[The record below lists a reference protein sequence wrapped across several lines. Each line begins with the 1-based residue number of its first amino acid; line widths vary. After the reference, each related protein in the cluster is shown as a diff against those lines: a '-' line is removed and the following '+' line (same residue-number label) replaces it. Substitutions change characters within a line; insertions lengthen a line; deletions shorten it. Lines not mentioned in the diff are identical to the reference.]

1 MGKKGLKKQPKQP
14 NAANYGDPATAQGIT
29 PSLITSITTNQPTS
43 TSQVDSHAP
52 ATTRIS
58 FFDFITLATTKDIK
72 EFLKLASTTPEGENL
87 GYLWRRAHG
96 EGYEKGRKSLLQ
108 DLNKKMEDKFEE
120 RGMDL
125 GREEGY
131 TIAKEAFDDIIN
143 TVKAREATKKAIT
156 TNSGTQT
163 VSTTTITSIATQTS
177 PLTTPTLYDMSP
189 SPLNIAT
196 SSKITKNAIITST
209 VDVSTQMNHLEAK
222 SSTTSDSFA
231 QTNCFNTKKSCQLI
245 QFPSSVIATPRDST
259 ATTGTQIEY
268 AMSQDLEMGY
278 SACVATTESPA
289 LLGNAENAKIGT
301 TKATTNEISQNFDY
315 FPFQT
320 LSTTSLDCTVPSTIF
335 APHELCSK
343 LAGFVQNHQEIEKS
357 PIFTQNP
364 PISLP
369 PSILEPANDVTRVY
383 ASQTAPNKA
392 VLRPSRHSTSAS
404 SAEDPQPPA
413 VTIHPKSDQ
422 LQADFKSQPSTESS
436 APTCIVTGLKTRSD
450 LAGFTENSQKIE
462 KTPIF
467 PQKTPESLISTRF
480 SWSDDAVEL
489 PIVSKGPTKHPR
501 DLSGLCFSSSSKNPF
516 LSLQCCRQNFN
527 KSRPHFFYS
536 KPRYQCHHTFS
547 NSYSHSQN
555 PYHHSKPPFSA
566 SLDWNQD
573 PRLTDLSNALYALG
587 WVRR

>member
-29 PSLITSITTNQPTS
+29 PSLITSITTDQPTS

-108 DLNKKMEDKFEE
+108 DLNKKMEDKFEEGVE

-209 VDVSTQMNHLEAK
+209 VDVSTQTNHLEAK

-245 QFPSSVIATPRDST
+245 HHSNSSRFYCNYGHPDRVRNVPGPRNGLLSLRSHNRVPGAPRKCRKCENWHYKSNYKWNFAKFRLFSIPNVVHHLLRLYSAFHYLRTPRIAFKTCRLCSKSSRNRKITHFHPKSPHFPSS
-259 ATTGTQIEY
+259 
-268 AMSQDLEMGY
+268 
-278 SACVATTESPA
+278 
-289 LLGNAENAKIGT
+289 
-301 TKATTNEISQNFDY
+301 
-315 FPFQT
+315 
-320 LSTTSLDCTVPSTIF
+320 
-335 APHELCSK
+335 
-343 LAGFVQNHQEIEKS
+343 
-357 PIFTQNP
+357 
-364 PISLP
+364 
-369 PSILEPANDVTRVY
+369 
-383 ASQTAPNKA
+383 
-392 VLRPSRHSTSAS
+392 
-404 SAEDPQPPA
+404 
-413 VTIHPKSDQ
+413 
-422 LQADFKSQPSTESS
+422 
-436 APTCIVTGLKTRSD
+436 
-450 LAGFTENSQKIE
+450 
-462 KTPIF
+462 
-467 PQKTPESLISTRF
+467 
-480 SWSDDAVEL
+480 
-489 PIVSKGPTKHPR
+489 
-501 DLSGLCFSSSSKNPF
+501 
-516 LSLQCCRQNFN
+516 
-527 KSRPHFFYS
+527 
-536 KPRYQCHHTFS
+536 
-547 NSYSHSQN
+547 
-555 PYHHSKPPFSA
+555 
-566 SLDWNQD
+566 
-573 PRLTDLSNALYALG
+573 
-587 WVRR
+587 